1 MCIQSISNQVLRSF
15 SSVNYVFDLKD
26 TVLLRC
32 LAIFLKQVS
41 KVHSKQE
48 DCNDGCYHFDLPLDV
63 KKGIIRLVKYD
74 LPIFQWV
81 Q

>member
-1 MCIQSISNQVLRSF
+1 MSYWKDIQRATLRDEEESLYRTQ
-15 SSVNYVFDLKD
+15 N
-26 TVLLRC
+26 
-32 LAIFLKQVS
+32 
-41 KVHSKQE
+41 
-48 DCNDGCYHFDLPLDV
+48 NDMLQKKEIDKNGCYHFDLPLDV

>member
-1 MCIQSISNQVLRSF
+1 MFNVRNESMEL
-15 SSVNYVFDLKD
+15 LKFQKE
-26 TVLLRC
+26 
-32 LAIFLKQVS
+32 AVS
-41 KVHSKQE
+41 PIIK
-48 DCNDGCYHFDLPLDV
+48 GCYHFDLPLDV